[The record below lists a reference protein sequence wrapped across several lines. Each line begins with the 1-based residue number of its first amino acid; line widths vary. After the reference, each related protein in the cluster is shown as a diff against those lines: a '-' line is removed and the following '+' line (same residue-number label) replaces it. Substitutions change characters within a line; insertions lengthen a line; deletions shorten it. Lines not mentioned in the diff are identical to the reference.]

1 MLAHPR
7 NPRQNPESHKMI
19 VLVVVV
25 VVHSVYKHTMGT
37 DHLYVNDNCSAMA
50 SMAMNVDNALPINA
64 QKKSICQASYGY

>member
-1 MLAHPR
+1 
-7 NPRQNPESHKMI
+7 MI